1 MFRRSLLAAP
11 ALLLAP
17 RTGHAQ
23 SPPESAPPRLA
34 VVASFSILAE
44 MVAHV
49 GGEAVALTSL
59 VGPDQ
64 QISSFRPHRV
74 DRAAL
79 KPAALLVENGLGLE
93 AWLPR
98 LRHASGFSGNSVV
111 ASALIQPRT
120 MPHGTQTV
128 PDPRAWQD
136 PRNGVLYIHS
146 IAQALAALVPAAASA
161 IHDRAETYAGRVA
174 QLDSALAQ
182 LFSEIP
188 EPRRHLVSIG
198 DTMGYFAAR
207 YGVAIR
213 ALPLG
218 EATPSPRQLEQFAH
232 EAQQDGARAIL
243 VDPLCDPRIAEQLS
257 RRTGIALSGPI
268 YTDALSA
275 PGGPATTYLDLLR
288 TNAQTI
294 ARAIQA

>member
-1 MFRRSLLAAP
+1 MFRRSILAAP
-11 ALLLAP
+11 ALLLGS
-17 RTGHAQ
+17 RSGRAQ
-23 SPPESAPPRLA
+23 AVTESAAARPV

-44 MVAHV
+44 MVARV

-64 QISSFRPHRV
+64 QIAPFRPHRV
-74 DRAAL
+74 DRSAL

-93 AWLPR
+93 PWLPG
-98 LRHASGFSGNSVV
+98 LRHASGFSGDSVV
-111 ASALIQPRT
+111 ASALVQPRLLR
-120 MPHGTQTV
+120 PGV

-146 IAQALAALVPAAASA
+146 IAQALAAAAPAAAA
-161 IHDRAETYAGRVA
+161 GIHERAETYAGRVA

-188 EPRRHLVSIG
+188 EARRHLVSIG
-198 DTMGYFAAR
+198 DSMGYFGAR

-213 ALPLG
+213 ALSVG
-218 EATPSPRQLEQFAH
+218 EATPSARQIEQFAH

-243 VDPLCDPRIAEQLS
+243 VDPLCDPRIGEQVS
-257 RRTGIALSGPI
+257 RRSGIALSGPI
-268 YTDALSA
+268 YTDALSV
-275 PGGPATTYLDLLR
+275 PGGPAATYLDLLR

-294 ARAIQA
+294 ARAIQE